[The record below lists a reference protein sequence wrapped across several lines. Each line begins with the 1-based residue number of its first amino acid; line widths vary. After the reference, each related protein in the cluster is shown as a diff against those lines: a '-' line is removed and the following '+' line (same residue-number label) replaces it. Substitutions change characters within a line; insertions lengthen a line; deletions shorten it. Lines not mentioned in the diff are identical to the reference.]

1 MDIPTRVTSRLY
13 LRPFELSD
21 SEVLYRILGQPGIL
35 LHFPNPSPPGLARV
49 QRMINFQLDHWQKY
63 GFGWW
68 AIQEKETSRFI
79 GWSGLQYL
87 PETHEV
93 EIAYLLDRD
102 YWGRGLATEAAR
114 SGLRFGFDETGQNEI
129 VGIVHPDNKGSIKV
143 LEKLGMR
150 FTDRREYFGMDCLRY
165 SLEATDFQNHHR
177 KQDKNV

>member
-1 MDIPTRVTSRLY
+1 MIIPTVITPRLY

-21 SEVLYRILGQPGIL
+21 SEALHRIMGQPGVL
-35 LHFPNPSPPGLARV
+35 RYFPNPSQPDLGRV
-49 QRMINFQLDHWQKY
+49 QRLINFQLDHWQEH

-68 AIQEKETSRFI
+68 AIQDKRTSAFI

-87 PETHEV
+87 PDTDEV

-114 SGLRFGFDETGQNEI
+114 SGIVFGFEKTGQEEI
-129 VGIVHPDNKGSIKV
+129 VGIVHPENGASIGV

-150 FTDRREYFGMDCLRY
+150 FTVRKMYFGMDCLRY
-165 SLEATDFQNHHR
+165 SLGVANFPIHGQQEENA
-177 KQDKNV
+177 